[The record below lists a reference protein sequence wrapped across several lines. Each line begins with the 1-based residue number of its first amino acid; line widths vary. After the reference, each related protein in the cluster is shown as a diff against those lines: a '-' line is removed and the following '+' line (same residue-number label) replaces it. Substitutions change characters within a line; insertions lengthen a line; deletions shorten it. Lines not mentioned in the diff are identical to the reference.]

1 MAHIS
6 RENFNYLIMA
16 TVGNS
21 KSEYKFTK
29 MPWGKYKG
37 RYISELPD
45 DYLKWCI
52 LNWEDR
58 ATAMMFVAEA
68 QRRKLV

>member
-1 MAHIS
+1 
-6 RENFNYLIMA
+6 MA
-16 TVGNS
+16 TGNS
-21 KSEYKFTK
+21 KNEYEFTR

-37 RYISELPD
+37 RYLRELPD

-52 LNWEDR
+52 LNWKDQ
-58 ATAMMFVAEA
+58 ATAYMFVAEA